1 MLPSTSS
8 ITPTSAASYL
18 VQTLDLLNSLVPS
31 DAIAWTS
38 LNLASKRATI
48 FGFPND
54 APDEEVCEELLELTD
69 DHPMMVSYWSERPHG
84 LPAPRRLSDL
94 VSDRQLRATRTY
106 SLLLQPVNRIRQ
118 LTVVVSEGPDYRSW
132 TLNRTRTDF
141 SDAELELVAHL
152 QPTLQL
158 LERAYGTDDRG
169 LPRSVA
175 SEQSSLLTT
184 KETDVMRLVGRG
196 LTAVGVARVLGI
208 SPRTVTKH
216 LEHVYLKLGCN
227 NRVSALRALGL

>member
-1 MLPSTSS
+1 MQPSASG
-8 ITPTSAASYL
+8 IAPTSTASYL
-18 VQTLDLLNSLVPS
+18 AQTLDLLNCLVPS

-38 LNLASKRATI
+38 LNLASQRATI

-54 APDEEVCEELLELTD
+54 ASDEEVSRELLELAD

-84 LPAPRRLSDL
+84 LPAPRRLSDV
-94 VSDRQLRATRTY
+94 VSDRRLRATRTY
-106 SLLLQPVNRIRQ
+106 ALLLRPVNRIRQ
-118 LTVVVSEGPDYRSW
+118 LTVVVSEGPAHRSW

-141 SDAELELVAHL
+141 SDTELELVARL

-158 LERAYGTDDRG
+158 LERAYGTDGRG
-169 LPRSVA
+169 LRRSVA
-175 SEQSSLLTT
+175 SEQSHSLTT
-184 KETDVMRLVGRG
+184 REREIMRLVGRG

-216 LEHVYLKLGCN
+216 LEHVYHKLDCD
-227 NRVSALRALGL
+227 NRISALRALGL